1 METGFYNT
9 NANRSYPFITTAT
22 VNAAVPEAILVDAGF
37 RLGPQSRFVQG
48 TDEVYLAGIR
58 RTGDWFYLDFAS
70 NAPELYGVLLTFSR
84 HVSDDDYMFEE
95 SDSGREGLSESSLS
109 VGSISEGFCDEPLW
123 SGFIVTGKVAS
134 LEAFLP
140 ADGAISFDP
149 ATAVVEPGLVQ
160 SLAGGYVTKLAIAND
175 DRTRVQAA
183 EDCDPITFDFETGLV
198 YVASRCMLGEIV
210 FRSGFNC
217 LVTQSSDN
225 AIVLD
230 GIVGAGAGEP
240 CAVEPLFQQ
249 ETPPFGSNL
258 FEGGP
263 QCNEVLRSINGV
275 GGRQFSI
282 VAGTGVN
289 VTSVPE
295 SNKLILT
302 VDMSGLALCFDTLSR
317 VSESC

>member
-9 NANRSYPFITTAT
+9 NANRAYPFVSNVT
-22 VNAAVPEAILVDAGF
+22 VNTVVSEAILVDAGF
-37 RLGPQSRFVQG
+37 RAGPQSRFVQG
-48 TDEVYLAGIR
+48 SDTVYLVSIR
-58 RTGDWFYLDFAS
+58 RTGDWFYLTFAS
-70 NAPELYGVLLTFSR
+70 SAPELYGVLLSFSR
-84 HVSDDDYMFEE
+84 HVSDDDYTFEE
-95 SDSGREGLSESSLS
+95 SDSGRSGLSESSAS
-109 VGSISEGFCDEPLW
+109 VGSISEGFCEEPLW
-123 SGFIVTGKVAS
+123 SGFIVTGKVSA
-134 LEAFLP
+134 LEALLP
-140 ADGAISFDP
+140 ADGEVTFGSSV
-149 ATAVVEPGLVQ
+149 AVVEPGLVQ
-160 SLAGGYVTKLAIAND
+160 SLASGYVTRLAVAND

-183 EDCDPITFDFETGLV
+183 EDCDPIAFDFETGLV
-198 YVASRCMLGEIV
+198 YVASRCILGEVV

-230 GIVGAGAGEP
+230 GVVGAGAGEP

-249 ETPPFGSNL
+249 ERPPAGSNL
-258 FEGGP
+258 YEGGP

-282 VAGTGVN
+282 IAGTGVN

-295 SNKLILT
+295 DNKLVLT